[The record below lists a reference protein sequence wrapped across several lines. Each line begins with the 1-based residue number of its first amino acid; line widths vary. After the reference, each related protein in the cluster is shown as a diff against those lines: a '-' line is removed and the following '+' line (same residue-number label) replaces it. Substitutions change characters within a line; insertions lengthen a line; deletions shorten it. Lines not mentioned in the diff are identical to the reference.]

1 MIGAMPRLPRRAP
14 RRGHRLAVAAAVLPL
29 LMTGCHLLFQP
40 ELSVTPVAVE
50 FPATASTRSVQIAN
64 TGAEG
69 SLLHWDAVAGARLGL
84 SPSRGTLRA
93 GESAE
98 LVLTV
103 DRAGLTQTTVLVA
116 TVRGAG
122 AAVEVEAVVEPVGVA
137 GPATCDPDPLV
148 RYAGIEPLPLEV
160 AAAAFAA
167 AGVAPTGVVVRWRA
181 PLESTP
187 SAASVAA
194 AAAFTARL
202 PADAAALVRRVV
214 PLVGGAWLA
223 SDEPLALARRLAAD
237 PAVLWAELDGP
248 VVRRHGTATEGGPDD
263 PYYLDGEQWWLDA
276 FGFAA
281 GRLPPTSVL
290 AHDVVVAVID
300 TGLHTEHEDLA
311 GAFVAGRSFLGSVV
325 STDVADSDGHGTHVA
340 GLLAAT
346 EANGVGIV
354 GIAAHAG
361 VRVQPIKMF
370 GAGGAGGTITD
381 LANALR
387 WAAGL
392 PVADGG
398 GTPHVNEVRVDVVN
412 MSLGTAVPSATLRV
426 AVIDARC
433 EGVLLV
439 AAAGNDGVAGGVD
452 YPARFPE
459 VLAVGSVDQDMA
471 RSYFSDYGE
480 GLVDLMAPGGRPVPV
495 PAGARC
501 SDSLLSTFVG
511 GGYACSAGTSMATP
525 LVAGS
530 AALRIASD
538 PAAFRGDPAALEGSL
553 RSAAAAGPGG
563 SSAEYGYGVLCLD
576 ALLTEVSVCGVPVGP

>member
-1 MIGAMPRLPRRAP
+1 MIGPMARLPRPAP
-14 RRGHRLAVAAAVLPL
+14 RRGRHLAVAAAVLPL
-29 LMTGCHLLFQP
+29 LLTGCQLLFRP
-40 ELSVTPVAVE
+40 ALSVTPVAVE
-50 FPATASTRSVQIAN
+50 FPAAVSTRTVQVAN

-69 SLLHWDAVAGARLGL
+69 SLLHWEADAGARLHI
-84 SPSRGTLRA
+84 SPDRGTLRA

-98 LVLTV
+98 LQLSV
-103 DRAGLTQTTVLVA
+103 DRAGLTATTVSIA

-122 AAVEVEAVVEPVGVA
+122 TAIEVEAVVEPAGGA
-137 GPATCDPDPLV
+137 GPAACDPDPLV
-148 RYAGIEPLPLEV
+148 RYAGVEPLPLDT

-181 PLESTP
+181 TLESTP
-187 SAASVAA
+187 PTAPGAA
-194 AAAFTARL
+194 AALAARL
-202 PADAAALVRRVV
+202 PTDAAALVRWVV
-214 PLVGGAWLA
+214 PLVGGAWLG
-223 SDEPLALARRLAAD
+223 SDEPLALARRLAED
-237 PAVLWAELDGP
+237 PAVRWAELDGP
-248 VVRRHGTATEGGPDD
+248 VVRRLGLAASGGPDD
-263 PYYLDGEQWWLDA
+263 PFYLDGEQWWLDA
-276 FGFAA
+276 FGFAE
-281 GRLPPTSVL
+281 GRLAPASVL

-311 GAFVAGRSFLGSVV
+311 GAFVPGRSFLGSVV
-325 STDVADSDGHGTHVA
+325 SSDVADSDGHGTHVA

-346 EANGVGIV
+346 EANGLGIV
-354 GIAAHAG
+354 GLAAHAG

-398 GTPHVNEVRVDVVN
+398 GATHVNEVRVDVVN
-412 MSLGTAVPSATLRV
+412 MSLGTSVPSATLRV

-433 EGVLLV
+433 AGVLLV
-439 AAAGNDGVAGGVD
+439 AAAGNDGLAGGVD

-459 VLAVGSVDQDMA
+459 VVAVGSVDQDMN

-501 SDSLLSTFVG
+501 ADSLLSTFVG

-538 PAAFRGDPAALEGSL
+538 PAAYRGDPAALEGSL

-563 SSAEYGYGVLCLD
+563 SSAEYGFGVLCLD
-576 ALLTEVSVCGVPVGP
+576 ALLTDVSVCGVPVGP